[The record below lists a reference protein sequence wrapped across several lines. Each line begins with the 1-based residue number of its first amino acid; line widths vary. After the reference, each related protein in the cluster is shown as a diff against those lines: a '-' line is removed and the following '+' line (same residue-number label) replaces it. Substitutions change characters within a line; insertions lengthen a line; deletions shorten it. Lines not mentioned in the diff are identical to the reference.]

1 MVAKQHLD
9 SHRIFWSLVAV
20 HRWIAPCVFRACFQT
35 ERCFPTQAVR
45 RLKEHLYP
53 VDIKNVTPEAVEAAA
68 RMYHAK
74 LLEEPLSDAEFFSV
88 PGREN
93 VKLSASSMDFLPLY
107 REESICRLLV
117 LLDPQEKHTVLAIY
131 LHSSWW
137 LVEDAVKTAD
147 PSRDGLIEVQTFAE
161 RIVLFLLNGIIF
173 GMLEK
178 NLSHDE
184 PFLPHSKRECAKILW
199 RSGDAAAFYTVKA
212 KGSLCDGHSSQCYLL
227 PVLDTVFVR
236 KKFRRRG
243 LGTKMLHDFCQTF
256 AAEEALGLS
265 HPISAGM
272 YQVCRK
278 FLETHPE
285 EQSRLWEV
293 EAPGDWSQRVNIWL
307 KIQLEQNLAKKVNL
321 TCEVGSTQDDEG
333 ELKKKVG
340 RIPDTGTSP
349 DAAEIFCDDPELV
362 SGQQPHGGE
371 DVVQHEA
378 EAQQHKELKKKANR
392 EEPVEGSVPKRVR
405 TMS

>member
-93 VKLSASSMDFLPLY
+93 
-107 REESICRLLV
+107 
-117 LLDPQEKHTVLAIY
+117 
-131 LHSSWW
+131 
-137 LVEDAVKTAD
+137 
-147 PSRDGLIEVQTFAE
+147 VQTFAE

>member
-272 YQVCRK
+272 YQ
-278 FLETHPE
+278 E
-285 EQSRLWEV
+285 
-293 EAPGDWSQRVNIWL
+293 
-307 KIQLEQNLAKKVNL
+307 VNL